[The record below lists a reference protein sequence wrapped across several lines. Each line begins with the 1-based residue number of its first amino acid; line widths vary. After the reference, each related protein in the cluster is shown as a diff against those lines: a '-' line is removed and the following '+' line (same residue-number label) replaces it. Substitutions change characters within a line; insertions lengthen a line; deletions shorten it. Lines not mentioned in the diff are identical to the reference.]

1 MIRERLPSKG
11 CAEGGLPKK
20 SLRGLFDGNSLS
32 NVYSSWSVMSPLV
45 LKPLWLCDPVPVA
58 TRWYSLAF
66 LGLLGEPHRCR
77 VKAVQGAACW
87 SVPGRYRPGCSEFII
102 CTSLT
107 GKPVSMSHET
117 RTVWFKVRLCHTYVG
132 VAGPELATT
141 QGSGSYPG
149 LGSWASLPC
158 LTSLLTPLLSL
169 YVASFLTQSHGAQRA
184 VKPA

>member
-1 MIRERLPSKG
+1 
-11 CAEGGLPKK
+11 
-20 SLRGLFDGNSLS
+20 
-32 NVYSSWSVMSPLV
+32 
-45 LKPLWLCDPVPVA
+45 
-58 TRWYSLAF
+58 
-66 LGLLGEPHRCR
+66 
-77 VKAVQGAACW
+77 
-87 SVPGRYRPGCSEFII
+87 
-102 CTSLT
+102 
-107 GKPVSMSHET
+107 MSHET